1 MQPTH
6 PHTLPALVDDLT
18 TRIAESAFR
27 DCRMRRRGEPV
38 SVNDLEARMLSIW
51 IDFRDLIIERWA
63 ADLETICQ
71 MSGSALEDLMVEID
85 DALLRRVSGAH
96 GSAELAEVLW
106 EPPLWE
112 TGSADEL
119 TDLEHQQV
127 TYAACGIACLWWT
140 AHEGSDIAPTL
151 HHTQDELEAWL
162 QERKLQ
168 ESRIVRVRTR
178 SGGEIAQ
185 FAMWEVGR

>member
-6 PHTLPALVDDLT
+6 PHTLPVLLDDLT

-27 DCRMRRRGEPV
+27 DCRKRRRGEPISV
-38 SVNDLEARMLSIW
+38 SDLEARMLSIW

-63 ADLETICQ
+63 AYLETICQ
-71 MSGSALEDLMVEID
+71 MSGPTLEDLMVEID
-85 DALLRRVSGAH
+85 DALLCRVSGAH
-96 GSAELAEVLW
+96 LW

-119 TDLEHQQV
+119 TDMERQQV
-127 TYAACGIACLWWT
+127 TYAAWGIACLWWT

-162 QERKLQ
+162 QERKRKD
-168 ESRIVRVRTR
+168 SRIVRVRTR
-178 SGGEIAQ
+178 SGSEIAQ
-185 FAMWEVGR
+185 FAMWEMGR